1 MSRSLARSA
10 AALTLAFAFSAGAGA
25 EHGWGA
31 AGTIERAG
39 CRVRMEAIDARGV
52 ATVAAECHWAVATEA
67 VLATLRNPGKLDEAL
82 SALAECRRLPDG
94 RVLEVHAVGWPLED
108 RQVTLEWREAALED
122 GGLRIHVQRAERQEP
137 LVAGRSAILESEGR
151 WEIRPDGAGGTKL
164 SYHSRYDAGGNLK
177 PWLVRRFQ
185 KDGVATSLEELR
197 SAVASR

>member
-1 MSRSLARSA
+1 MLRCLARSA
-10 AALTLAFAFSAGAGA
+10 TGLTLAFVLSSSASA
-25 EHGWGA
+25 EQGSGA

-39 CRVRMEAIDARGV
+39 CRVRTENIDERGV

-67 VLATLRNPGKLDEAL
+67 VLATLRNPGKLGEAL
-82 SALAECRRLPDG
+82 SSLAECRRLPDG
-94 RVLEVHAVGWPLED
+94 RVLQVHAVGWPLED
-108 RQVTLEWREAALED
+108 RQVTLEWREAALEG
-122 GGLRIHVQRAERQEP
+122 GGLRIHVQRAELQEP

-151 WEIRPDGAGGTKL
+151 WEIHPDGAGGTRL
-164 SYHSRYDAGGNLK
+164 SYQSRYDAGGNLK

>member
-1 MSRSLARSA
+1 MLRLVARSA
-10 AALTLAFAFSAGAGA
+10 AALTLAFTFAPRAGA
-25 EHGWGA
+25 ERDGGA

-39 CRVRMEAIDARGV
+39 CRVHTEAIDARGV

-67 VLATLRNPGKLDEAL
+67 VLATLRNPAKLGAAL
-82 SALAECRRLPDG
+82 SSLAECRRLPDG
-94 RVLEVHAVGWPLED
+94 RLLQVHAVGWPLED
-108 RQVTLEWREAALED
+108 RQVTLDWREAALED
-122 GGLRIHVQRAERQEP
+122 GGLRIHVQRAEQQEP

-185 KDGVATSLEELR
+185 KNGVATSLEELR

>member
-1 MSRSLARSA
+1 MLRIVARSA
-10 AALTLAFAFSAGAGA
+10 AALTLAFAFAPGASAEQGG
-25 EHGWGA
+25 GA

-39 CRVRMEAIDARGV
+39 CRVRTEDIDARGV
-52 ATVAAECHWAVATEA
+52 ATVAAECHWAVATEE
-67 VLATLRNPGKLDEAL
+67 VLATLRNPAKLGEAL
-82 SALAECRRLPDG
+82 SSLAECRRLPDG

-108 RQVTLEWREAALED
+108 RQVTLEWREAALAD
-122 GGLRIHVQRAERQEP
+122 GGLSIHVQRAERQEP
-137 LVAGRSAILESEGR
+137 LAAGRSAILESEGR